1 MRRYDMCKSI
11 AAGSIMPLVFFVVM
25 VIDINSLVKSEA
37 PSPAGIMMTVLDFAG
52 GGLTGFVICMLLFI
66 PSVILTSEY
75 AGARANAWELVRYR
89 NRDSCTAVMIKRL
102 LIYTVVFTAITELLK
117 IIVLAI
123 FTDTGM
129 FISGGIAEYI
139 VLDLVAGF
147 TFYYRG
153 LMIYHIIR
161 NRTSHRAASVV
172 ATVIIYFIEYIV
184 YTYILYQSPAC
195 PCHVLTIPF
204 RVMTG
209 ETTLTAGVMY
219 ILASLMID
227 AALSVWLV
235 AGMRRKDVMDREG

>member
-11 AAGSIMPLVFFVVM
+11 AAGAIMPLVFFVVT
-25 VIDINSLVKSEA
+25 VIDINSFIKSEE

-52 GGLTGFVICMLLFI
+52 GGLTGFAICMLLFI
-66 PSVILTSEY
+66 PSVIVTSEY

-102 LIYTVVFTAITELLK
+102 LVYTVVFTAITELLK
-117 IIVLAI
+117 LIVLRI
-123 FTDTGM
+123 FTDTDT
-129 FISGGIAEYI
+129 FISGGVAEYTI
-139 VLDLVAGF
+139 LDFVAGI

-153 LMIYHIIR
+153 LVIYNIIR
-161 NRTSHRAASVV
+161 NRISHRAASVITAV
-172 ATVIIYFIEYIV
+172 SIYFVEYIV
-184 YTYILYQSPAC
+184 YIYVLYQSPAC

-204 RVMTG
+204 RVLTG
-209 ETTLTAGVMY
+209 EMALTSGMMY